1 METLEDRTDLDW
13 QQGQDGEASAT
24 EIAALVGALGPLA
37 ASAADCPVRDVLD
50 RLGDAWSFLVV
61 LRLAE
66 GPQRFNALKRSVG
79 GVSQR
84 MLTVTLRGLERDGL
98 VRRTVFPTT
107 PPRVEYRLTTLGE
120 SLVEPMTALTRWAS
134 THHDTVRAAR
144 SRYDAA
150 AA

>member
-1 METLEDRTDLDW
+1 METLEDRSALDW
-13 QQGQDGEASAT
+13 PRIETASEDITALVVNLGP
-24 EIAALVGALGPLA
+24 AAL
-37 ASAADCPVRDVLD
+37 SAAECPVRDVLD

-61 LRLAE
+61 LRLAG

-98 VRRTVFPTT
+98 VSRTVFPTT
-107 PPRVEYRLTTLGE
+107 PPRVEYRLTSLGE

-134 THHDTVRAAR
+134 AHHAAVREAR
-144 SRYDAA
+144 ASYDAA
-150 AA
+150 EA